1 MAYCWAYLR
10 RRFRDVLPDDIQDIS
25 NTLAKTA
32 VDKISRLFA
41 IEKETDLI
49 FAEEKIKIRKEKSK
63 LILDD
68 FFL

>member
-1 MAYCWAYLR
+1 
-10 RRFRDVLPDDIQDIS
+10 
-25 NTLAKTA
+25 
-32 VDKISRLFA
+32 LFA